1 VPADHNSES
10 NPHLDCGGHQPR
22 GAKRLYVPER
32 SFAERIFLARCIPN
46 RCISLPVSSWWEP
59 AAHLARWIVHRIVV
73 VHGKNRRTS
82 GGLGVEQC
90 FATTQPAVR
99 DELRSSRNGRRETAN
114 ERRQNCVQLWNCP
127 TQAKG
132 RLGWATRHASHPSTS
147 AMGGAAFSWCLYKGP
162 RLCQLSHSPASS

>member
-1 VPADHNSES
+1 
-10 NPHLDCGGHQPR
+10 
-22 GAKRLYVPER
+22 
-32 SFAERIFLARCIPN
+32 
-46 RCISLPVSSWWEP
+46 
-59 AAHLARWIVHRIVV
+59 
-73 VHGKNRRTS
+73 
-82 GGLGVEQC
+82 VEQC

-147 AMGGAAFSWCLYKGP
+147 AMGGAAFFVVSIQRAKAVPALSLPRVVVGAGP
-162 RLCQLSHSPASS
+162 QRPTGPVGADDDARGHSLRADEREFAWRGSIRKDTFASA